1 MQLPARQQRPG
12 CHTGA
17 GPTAAVRA
25 QTCVNCGSD
34 DPHGRGGCTN
44 PDKAVG
50 GLVCHTC
57 YVYYR
62 THGCPRPRELYERP
76 RRLTAA
82 EAAEMARLSPPP
94 RAVRGSGA
102 PWH

>member
-1 MQLPARQQRPG
+1 MQLPACQQRPG
-12 CHTGA
+12 CCTGA

-25 QTCVNCGSD
+25 QACVNCGSD
-34 DPHGRGGCTN
+34 KRHGKWLTN

-50 GLVCHTC
+50 GRVCGTC
-57 YVYYR
+57 YKYYHD
-62 THGCPRPRELYERP
+62 HGCPRPRELYERP

-82 EAAEMARLSPPP
+82 EAAEMARLSHPP

-102 PWH
+102 PWR